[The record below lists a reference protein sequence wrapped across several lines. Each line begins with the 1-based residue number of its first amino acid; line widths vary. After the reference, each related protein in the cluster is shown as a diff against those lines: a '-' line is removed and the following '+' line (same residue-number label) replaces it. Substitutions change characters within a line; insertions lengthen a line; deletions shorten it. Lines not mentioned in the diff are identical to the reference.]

1 MMDKKKMGIL
11 LLIIASIAF
20 VLFVVMMQNQFN
32 NPEFEN
38 HAHSTSVEA
47 KQTDEHDNKP
57 DENVNI
63 DNEENEQLEE
73 TEDEEKEDS
82 NDESDSDSEQTETV
96 EEDRIVNADLLNV
109 RSGPST
115 DHQISGTLTTGDI
128 VKVYDEG
135 NEWVEIEYEDITGYV
150 NRNFLD
156 PINN

>member
-11 LLIIASIAF
+11 LLIIASTAF
-20 VLFVVMMQNQFN
+20 VLFVVMMQDQFN

-38 HAHSTSVEA
+38 HGHSRA

-57 DENVNI
+57 QNVVIDEE
-63 DNEENEQLEE
+63 DKQQEE
-73 TEDEEKEDS
+73 TDDKEKEDS
-82 NDESDSDSEQTETV
+82 NDGSDSESEPDETV

-115 DHQISGTLTTGDI
+115 DHQISGTLATGDI
-128 VKVYDEG
+128 VKVYDDG
-135 NEWVEIEYEDITGYV
+135 NEWIEIEYENITGYV

-156 PINN
+156 PIDN